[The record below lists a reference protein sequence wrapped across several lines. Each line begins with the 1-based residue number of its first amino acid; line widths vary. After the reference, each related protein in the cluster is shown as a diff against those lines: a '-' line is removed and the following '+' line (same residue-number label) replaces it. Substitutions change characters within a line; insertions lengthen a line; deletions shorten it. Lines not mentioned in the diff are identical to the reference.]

1 MKAIF
6 QGRRCRVVS
15 RDEHAVSLK
24 PSHTKGKPLQI
35 ATGHPDLIL
44 DPTADDL
51 ALAEAFERGET
62 SAFEY
67 PDGHTFPANREIVTS
82 TKQSRRSR
90 VH

>member
-15 RDEHAVSLK
+15 RDEHTVSLK
-24 PSHTKGKPLQI
+24 PSHTRSKPLEI

-51 ALAEAFERGET
+51 ALAEAFERGEI

-82 TKQSRRSR
+82 TKQRRRSR

>member
-15 RDEHAVSLK
+15 RDEHTVSVK
-24 PSHTKGKPLQI
+24 PSHTRGKPLEI

-51 ALAEAFERGET
+51 SLAEAFERGEID
-62 SAFEY
+62 AFEY
-67 PDGHTFPANREIVTS
+67 PDGHTFPANREIVAPTR
-82 TKQSRRSR
+82 QGRRST

>member
-24 PSHTKGKPLQI
+24 TFPARGKPLEI
-35 ATGHPDLIL
+35 VTSHPDLIL

-51 ALAEAFERGET
+51 SLAEAFERGDID
-62 SAFEY
+62 AFEY
-67 PDGHTFPANREIVTS
+67 PDGHTLPANREIVTP
-82 TKQSRRSR
+82 TRRS